1 MRRPPTC
8 TAESPDTESAPTL
21 ASEVDPAARRARFR
35 LGNRPWLDGIRG
47 LACLAVVAFHVF
59 RPSGPVRGGFLG
71 VDVFFVLSGF
81 LITCLL
87 VQEWEQTGTI
97 DLKEFYI
104 RRARRLLPAL
114 GALLAFCWVYA
125 GVAACPE
132 EAQIIRRAVLIT
144 LAGQS
149 NQTEIIGNSSLGL
162 LAHTW
167 SLSVE
172 QKFYLLWPLVLAAL
186 LWQKARR
193 SRIIVLVLAGIAVSA
208 ALRVVLFRN
217 GAFFMR
223 LHGGLDTRAETVL
236 VGALTGLLVAW
247 NGVPR
252 GRWFTAGLKAVC
264 ALSVGALL
272 VLTWVADQTA
282 PWLCTGGFSL
292 VAVATAAVLVTMSV
306 SRTRALQAVLE
317 FGPLVWVGRLSY
329 SLYLWHWPI
338 LVLLTPDHTALL
350 PRGNIL
356 GLPLAGSAVAA
367 VAASLVAAAA
377 SYYLI
382 EQRFRARRAA
392 ERRPPW
398 GQHPQAFLSAGIG
411 GLSQEFGKQRPA

>member
-1 MRRPPTC
+1 MG
-8 TAESPDTESAPTL
+8 TAESPDTESVLTL
-21 ASEVDPAARRARFR
+21 ASEVDPAARRPRFH

-59 RPSGPVRGGFLG
+59 RPRGPVRGGFLG

-114 GALLAFCWVYA
+114 GALLAFCWTYA
-125 GVAACPE
+125 SVAACPE
-132 EAQIIRRAVLIT
+132 EAHIIRRAVLIT

-149 NQTEIIGNSSLGL
+149 NQTEIIGNSSLSL

-193 SRIIVLVLAGIAVSA
+193 SRVIALVLVGIAGSA
-208 ALRVVLFRN
+208 LLRVVLSRN

-247 NGVPR
+247 NLLPR
-252 GRWFTAGLKAVC
+252 SRWFTTGLTVVC
-264 ALSVGALL
+264 ALSVGTLL

-292 VAVATAAVLVTMSV
+292 VAVATAMVLATLTASPPP
-306 SRTRALQAVLE
+306 ALQAVLE

-329 SLYLWHWPI
+329 SFYLWHWPI

-356 GLPLAGSAVAA
+356 GLPLAASAVAA
-367 VAASLVAAAA
+367 VAASLAAAAA
-377 SYYLI
+377 SFYLI
-382 EQRFRARRAA
+382 EQRFRARRGG

-398 GQHPQAFLSAGIG
+398 GQRPQAFLSPGIG
-411 GLSQEFGKQRPA
+411 GLSQERSERQPA